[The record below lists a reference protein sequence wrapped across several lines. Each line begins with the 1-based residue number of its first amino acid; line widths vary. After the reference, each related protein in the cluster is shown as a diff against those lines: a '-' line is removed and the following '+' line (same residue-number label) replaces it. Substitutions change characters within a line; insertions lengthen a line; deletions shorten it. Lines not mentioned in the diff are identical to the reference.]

1 MRVDKFLKVSRIIV
15 RRTVAKEASEA
26 GRVKINSK
34 VAKPSDEVK
43 VGDTLEVS
51 FGNREFKVR
60 VLEVRE
66 NVAKADATSLYEVI
80 ES

>member
-34 VAKPSDEVK
+34 IAKPGDEVK
-43 VGDTLEVS
+43 VGDILEID
-51 FGNREFKVR
+51 FGNRLFKAKI
-60 VLEVRE
+60 LEVKD
-66 NVAKADATSLYEVI
+66 NVSKSEASSLYEVI
-80 ES
+80 K

>member
-34 VAKPSDEVK
+34 VVKPSDEVK
-43 VGDTLEVS
+43 IGDILEID
-51 FGNREFKVR
+51 FGNRAFKAK

-66 NVAKADATSLYEVI
+66 NVNKSEATSLYEI
-80 ES
+80 LE